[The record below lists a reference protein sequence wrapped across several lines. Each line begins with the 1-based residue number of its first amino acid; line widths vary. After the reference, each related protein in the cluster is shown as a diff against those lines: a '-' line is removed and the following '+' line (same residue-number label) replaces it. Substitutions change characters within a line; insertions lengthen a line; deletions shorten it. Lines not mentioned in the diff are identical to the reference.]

1 MDLSSFYSQFRDE
14 TAENM
19 RVYAQG
25 LLALENLAGEDTRRA
40 TIDAVFR
47 AIHTVKGS
55 ARLLGF
61 EDIGKVAHTCEH
73 ILGAVRENRRTLD
86 QALTDDLLRGGDAIL
101 ELVAAAAEGRTTTLD
116 AATLAATLGRGLAK
130 EPAAVHGTPA
140 EYVEQPTPSTEIGM
154 GTGEHNPKSKIA
166 KSKIREQ
173 TVRVRV
179 DRLDKL
185 LNLAGELA
193 VERQGHTAHLA
204 ALEELADLVAQ
215 HQRALLALESE
226 LRRLR
231 FSQSQR
237 ETLDHALHGLLNGGE
252 RAGRLAKGQLER
264 FGQYAA
270 HSALLVEGLEQE
282 VMAVRL
288 LPISTLFANLPRAVR
303 ELARDLGRE
312 VSLVL
317 AGETTELDRKVIEA
331 LADPLTHLVRNALDH
346 GIELP
351 DEREQAGKPR
361 AGTLTITAQSLGSSA
376 SLTIHDDGRG
386 MDPQRLR
393 EAAVRKG
400 LLNNAA
406 AAALNDHEALELVFM
421 PGFSTAQLITDVS
434 GRGVGMDVVRTNI
447 AELGGQIQI
456 ASQPGQ
462 STTVTLVL
470 PLTLMTTRVLLV
482 EAAGQFFG
490 LPAAGCQGTAWV
502 RPEKLRVID
511 GRTVFEHGGVIAPV
525 VWLGRLLE
533 LEPARP
539 DDGALGSNQ
548 QRLPALLL
556 GTTKRLAAVVVDRLV
571 DEREVVVK
579 PLGPLLEQQ
588 RRYGGAIQLGDGRV
602 ALLLN
607 PAMLERRALSVAV
620 APVTQRAATHRPH
633 LLVTDDSFATRELI
647 RSILQS
653 AGYEVA
659 TAVDGLDA
667 LDKLQAGNY
676 DLVVSDVEMPR
687 VDGFALTS
695 RIRSELGMAELPVI
709 IMTSLASEEHR
720 RRGLEAGAQAYIVK
734 SQFNQSNL
742 LETIRQLLGGVP

>member
-25 LLALENLAGEDTRRA
+25 LVALETLAADGSERRA

-73 ILGAVRENRRTLD
+73 ILGAVREERRTLD
-86 QALTDDLLRGGDAIL
+86 RTLIDDLLRGGDAIV
-101 ELVAAAAEGRTTTLD
+101 ELVAAAAEGRSATLD
-116 AATLAATLGRGLAK
+116 AAALAATLGRGLVK
-130 EPAAVHGTPA
+130 EPPA
-140 EYVEQPTPSTEIGM
+140 ERGAPAEPAEPPAPSAETR
-154 GTGEHNPKSKIA
+154 TGEHNPQSKIA

-185 LNLAGELA
+185 LNLAGELT
-193 VERQGHTAHLA
+193 VERQGHAAHLEV
-204 ALEELADLVAQ
+204 LEELAELVAQ
-215 HQRALLALESE
+215 QQRALLALESE
-226 LRRLR
+226 LHRLR

-237 ETLDHALHGLLNGGE
+237 ETLDQHLHQLLNGGE
-252 RAGRLAKGQLER
+252 RAGRLAKAQLER

-288 LPISTLFANLPRAVR
+288 LPISTLFAHLPRAVR
-303 ELARDLGRE
+303 ELAHDLGRE
-312 VSLVL
+312 VTLVL
-317 AGETTELDRKVIEA
+317 EGETTELDRKVIEA
-331 LADPLTHLVRNALDH
+331 LADPLTHLMRNALDH
-346 GIELP
+346 GIEP
-351 DEREQAGKPR
+351 PGEREQLGKPR
-361 AGTLTITAQSLGSSA
+361 AGTLTIGAQSLGSSA
-376 SLTIHDDGRG
+376 RVTIHDDGRG
-386 MDPQRLR
+386 MEPQHLR
-393 EAAVRKG
+393 DAAVRKG
-400 LLNNAA
+400 LLSADAA
-406 AAALNDHEALELVFM
+406 HALSDHEALELVFA
-421 PGFSTAQLITDVS
+421 PGFSTAALITDVS

-447 AELGGQIQI
+447 SELGGQIQLE
-456 ASQPGQ
+456 SQPGQ
-462 STTVTLVL
+462 GTTVILLL

-482 EAAGQFFG
+482 EAAGQLFG
-490 LPAAGCQGTAWV
+490 LPAAGCRGTAWV
-502 RPEKLRVID
+502 RPEKLRSVD
-511 GRTVFEHGGVIAPV
+511 GRAMFEHGGVIAPV
-525 VWLGRLLE
+525 VWLGALLE
-533 LEPARP
+533 LEAVRP
-539 DDGALGSNQ
+539 IDGGTASLQ

-556 GTTKRLAAVVVDRLV
+556 GTAKRPVALVVDRMV
-571 DEREVVVK
+571 DEREVVIK
-579 PLGPLLEQQ
+579 PLGALLEQQ

-607 PAMLERRALSVAV
+607 PATLEQHARS
-620 APVTQRAATHRPH
+620 AATPVAAQATITRRHR

-647 RSILQS
+647 RSILHS
-653 AGYEVA
+653 AGYEVE

-687 VDGFALTS
+687 VDGFTLTS
-695 RIRSELGMAELPVI
+695 RIRGELGMTEFPVI

-734 SQFNQSNL
+734 SQFNQSSL
-742 LETIRQLLGGVP
+742 LDTIRQLLGS